1 MDNQKPVLQIR
12 PYSSNGH
19 YAAIVIC
26 VAIILV
32 SAFCQAFHYFYATLF
47 VFAFLLLVLFIH
59 FNDIKKARTI
69 NFINYYKV
77 DYYFCASMILIS
89 IALCS
94 TSLALALDNLF
105 SLTNFKTPDNILLVI
120 PKSFKLQSSL
130 FIEPIII
137 VVM

>member
-26 VAIILV
+26 VAIILI

-59 FNDIKKARTI
+59 FNDIKQARTI
-69 NFINYYKV
+69 NIRSYNVYYCL
-77 DYYFCASMILIS
+77 YAAIILIS
-89 IALCS
+89 IAG
-94 TSLALALDNLF
+94 
-105 SLTNFKTPDNILLVI
+105 LVLI
-120 PKSFKLQSSL
+120 SPYFL
-130 FIEPIII
+130 
-137 VVM
+137 